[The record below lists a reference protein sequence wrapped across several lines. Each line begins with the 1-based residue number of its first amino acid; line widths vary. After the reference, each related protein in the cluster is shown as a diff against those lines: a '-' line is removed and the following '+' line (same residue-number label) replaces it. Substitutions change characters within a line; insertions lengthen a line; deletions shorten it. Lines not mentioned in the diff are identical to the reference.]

1 MSAGLLLIL
10 LVASAFAMAWTL
22 QSRTLR
28 AFAALAVGIASVG
41 VTAYDNSRYDNVSTW
56 SVSTLI
62 CICTMLIWILHRWSC
77 KMIEW
82 SDLTRRMLI

>member
-56 SVSTLI
+56 ERLDPNLYLRNANLECSQVVV
-62 CICTMLIWILHRWSC
+62 
-77 KMIEW
+77 
-82 SDLTRRMLI
+82 